1 MSDRTQPMRAMSPHL
16 QSTST
21 SEVSTVLDSLSD
33 EELVGQLL
41 CVYQRGPRA
50 EELLAK
56 LERSD
61 LRPGGFFVAGGSTTE
76 GTRDRVQTMAA
87 WSRVAPLVAANLES
101 GSSTFALDGELL
113 ANPLQVA
120 ASGDPHYAHLL
131 GEHSALLAHRMGVNW
146 AFAPVVDLVY
156 SHHNPITGVRTF
168 GADPVDVARHGVAFI
183 SALQAAGIAA
193 CAKHWPGDGVDD
205 RDQHLVTSVNSLDED
220 EWDSGFGEVY
230 RAVVE
235 AGVHTIMV
243 GHIAAPGL
251 LGGDHPEAYLP
262 ASQSHGLI
270 DERLRGRLGFKGLV
284 VSDNTLMAGF
294 NRVMPRSDAVVTAVA
309 AGCDMLLG
317 GDYTLDDFQSL
328 LAAVESG
335 RLSRE
340 RLLEAVTRVLTLK
353 HSLGMLAGDP
363 ASVPVEPAAGWQ
375 TDLARASV
383 TLTKDVEDTLPL
395 TAAKYPAV
403 LVYVLGDEPTFYQPA
418 SGLASRFA
426 EGLRAR
432 GSRVD
437 LRRVPGEGRTPRGE
451 RDLQRSYDLVVYF
464 ANVPF
469 ASTSNVSRIAWSYPQ
484 GPEVPRNAEARSL
497 LVSVADPFHLQDLP
511 SVGTAVNGYTPSEEV
526 VDAVLE
532 CLAGE
537 AEWRGVSPV
546 DPFCGYEDARV
557 VKPRV
562 P

>member
-1 MSDRTQPMRAMSPHL
+1 MSSHL
-16 QSTST
+16 QSTAARQ
-21 SEVSTVLDSLSD
+21 VNTVLDSLSD

-50 EELLAK
+50 EELLVE
-56 LERSD
+56 LERAE
-61 LRPGGFFVAGGSTTE
+61 LRPGGFFVAGGSATE
-76 GTRDRVQTMAA
+76 GTRDRVQKVSE

-113 ANPLQVA
+113 ANPMQVA
-120 ASGDPHYAHLL
+120 ASGDPDYAGLL
-131 GEHSALLAHRMGVNW
+131 GLHSAVLAHRMGINW
-146 AFAPVVDLVY
+146 AFAPVVDLIY
-156 SHHNPITGVRTF
+156 SHQNPITSVRAF
-168 GADPVDVARHGVAFI
+168 GSNPLDVARHGSAYI
-183 SALQAAGIAA
+183 SAIQAEGVAA

-205 RDQHLVTSVNSLDED
+205 RDVHLVTSVNTLEEK
-220 EWDSGFGEVY
+220 EWDRSFGDVY

-235 AGVHTIMV
+235 AGVQTIMV
-243 GHIAAPGL
+243 GHVAAPWL
-251 LGGDHPEAYLP
+251 LGTDHPEAYLP

-270 DERLRGRLGFKGLV
+270 SELLRGRLGFKGLV

-294 NRVMPRSDAVVTAVA
+294 SRSMPRSEAVVTAVA

-317 GDYTLDDFQSL
+317 ADYTLEDFHAL
-328 LAAVESG
+328 LAALG
-335 RLSRE
+335 TGQLTRE
-340 RLLEAVTRVLTLK
+340 RLLDAVTRVLTLK
-353 HSLGMLAGDP
+353 HELGLLAARPRSAAVGLP
-363 ASVPVEPAAGWQ
+363 ADWQ

-383 TLTKDVEDTLPL
+383 TLTKDIEGTLPV
-395 TAAKYPAV
+395 TSDRYPAV

-437 LRRVPGEGRTPRGE
+437 LRTVPGEGRTPRGE
-451 RDLQRSYDLVVYF
+451 RDIQASYDLVVYF

-469 ASTSNVSRIAWSYPQ
+469 ASSANVSRVVWSYPQ
-484 GPEVPRNAEARSL
+484 GPEAPRNAEARSL

-511 SVGTAVNGYTPSEEV
+511 SVGTAVNGYTPSVEV
-526 VDAVLE
+526 VDAILS

-537 AEWRGVSPV
+537 SEWSGVSPV
-546 DPFCGYEDARV
+546 DPFCGLGDARV
-557 VKPRV
+557 VKPRL